1 MLLEIFDALFFH
13 PEVNLEDGKFF
24 GRHKYDADVTFLG
37 LFNEE
42 ISSSNHV

>member
-1 MLLEIFDALFFH
+1 MENSL
-13 PEVNLEDGKFF
+13 V
-24 GRHKYDADVTFLG
+24 RHKYDADVTFLG